1 MDRIEQR
8 NKLIDNG
15 EFIIFKYPY
24 KQFDVGD
31 LVSFHLISDV
41 KSFNKQ
47 KAIAVVS
54 SEISNND
61 LLVENDIIL
70 EKFFNKKFST
80 ASKRRRTQINLK

>member
-47 KAIAVVS
+47 KRTARIYILTILS
-54 SEISNND
+54 T
-61 LLVENDIIL
+61 LIIQL
-70 EKFFNKKFST
+70 
-80 ASKRRRTQINLK
+80 

>member
-47 KAIAVVS
+47 K
-54 SEISNND
+54 
-61 LLVENDIIL
+61 LLLWFHQKLVTMIC
-70 EKFFNKKFST
+70 S
-80 ASKRRRTQINLK
+80 LKMI